1 LSLRL
6 TGVDKRYGDV
16 VALDG
21 LDLAAGDGE
30 LLVLL
35 GPSGSGKTTALRLL
49 AGLEVP
55 DAGTVEV
62 GGRDV
67 TGVPPHRRDVAMVFQ
82 DYALFP
88 HLTVGQNLRFG
99 LRLRRTPREDADRAV
114 TEAAGRLG
122 VGGLLD
128 RYPDQLSGGQQQRV
142 ALARALLRRPSAFLL
157 DEPLS
162 NLDAQL
168 RASTRELVVELH
180 RDVGATTVVVTHD
193 QLDAMTMAD
202 RVVVLADGRLQQ
214 VGPPQEVYDRPATAF
229 VAAFVGSPA
238 MNLLPGGG
246 LLGGEPGSLVGV
258 RPEDLQPDAAGPL
271 SGTVELVEALGS
283 ETVVRVRA
291 ADQVLRVRLPPR
303 SGPRVGDVVR
313 LAARPDRVHVFDADS
328 GDRR

>member
-1 LSLRL
+1 MSLRL
-6 TGVDKRYGDV
+6 AGVGKRYGDV

-21 LDLAAGDGE
+21 LDLAAADGE

-35 GPSGSGKTTALRLL
+35 GPSGSGKTTALRVL

-55 DAGTVEV
+55 DVGTVEV

-88 HLTVGQNLRFG
+88 HLTVQQNLRFG
-99 LRLRRTPREDADRAV
+99 LRLRRTPREDTDRAV

-180 RDVGATTVVVTHD
+180 RAVGVTTVVVTHD

-202 RVVVLADGRLQQ
+202 RVAVLADGRLQQ
-214 VGPPQEVYDRPATAF
+214 VGSPQEVYDRPATAF
-229 VAAFVGSPA
+229 VAAFVGGPA

-246 LLGGEPGSLVGV
+246 LLGGEPGTLVGV
-258 RPEDLQPDAAGPL
+258 RPEDLQPDGAGPVE
-271 SGTVELVEALGS
+271 GTVELVEALGG
-283 ETVVRVRA
+283 ETVLRVRA
-291 ADQVLRVRLPPR
+291 AEEVLRVRLPPR
-303 SGPRVGDVVR
+303 SGLVVGDPVR
-313 LAARPDRVHVFDADS
+313 LAARPDRLHVFDAET
-328 GDRR
+328 GTRR

>member
-1 LSLRL
+1 MSLRL
-6 TGVDKRYGDV
+6 SGVGKRYADD

-21 LDLAAGDGE
+21 LDLTAEDGE

-49 AGLEVP
+49 AGLETP
-55 DAGTVEV
+55 DTGTVEV
-62 GGRDV
+62 AGRDV
-67 TGVPPHRRDVAMVFQ
+67 TGVPPHQRDVAMVFQ

-88 HLTVGQNLRFG
+88 HLTVKENLRFG
-99 LRLRRTPREDADRAV
+99 LRLRRTPRDEADRA
-114 TEAAGRLG
+114 AADAAARLG
-122 VGGLLD
+122 VGDLLD

-168 RASTRELVVELH
+168 RTSTRELVVELH
-180 RDVGATTVVVTHD
+180 RAVGVTTVVVTHD

-202 RVVVLADGRLQQ
+202 RVAVLADGRLQQ

-229 VAAFVGSPA
+229 VAAFVGGPA

-246 LLGGEPGSLVGV
+246 LLGGEPGTLVGV
-258 RPEDLQPDAAGPL
+258 RPEDLQPDDRGRIE
-271 SGTVELVEALGS
+271 GVVELVEALGS
-283 ETVVRVRA
+283 ETVLRVRA
-291 ADQVLRVRLPPR
+291 GDEVLRVRLPPR
-303 SGPRVGDVVR
+303 SGLVPGDVAR
-313 LAARPDRVHVFDADS
+313 LAARSDRLHVFDAET
-328 GDRR
+328 GLRR